1 MAGISAVLAFDPAW
15 NVSRFTYYSLLALQH
30 RGQEEACMF
39 VSNGEKIEWVCGKGF
54 VDEVLPQATKLS
66 GWAAIGGV
74 WSESPGYHGF
84 AEGDGEV
91 AVVLDGKLFSKTPE
105 DLAKAILE
113 AKGRGLQGI
122 ELLREVFP
130 KFSGTYSALALTSD
144 GEVLAYR
151 SPPGVR
157 PLQLGGF
164 GFDMAVF
171 ASESSA
177 FDVIGADLKKDLEPG
192 EGFYVSQLLV
202 EHEQFIKV
210 PKKICAFEYI
220 YNARPDSVIDGI
232 EVYEVRERL
241 GKRLAEL
248 YPRDV
253 DVVVGVPETAIP
265 FAIGYSKTLGK
276 EYRLGFVATGRKAR
290 TAIRPDLMERVVGVQ
305 LKLNPIRST
314 FRKKRVAIIDDSVVR
329 GLTLK
334 TVIQALKNK
343 VGVLSI
349 DVLIGSP
356 KIVAPCKY
364 GVEVP
369 PTDQLIA
376 AKMSDEEI
384 AKYIGARSIAWLPVS
399 ELPKVLG
406 VKEEELCAACF
417 TGKYP
422 VEPER
427 NDK

>member
-1 MAGISAVLAFDPAW
+1 MAGIAAVLAFDPAW
-15 NVSRFTYYSLLALQH
+15 NVARFNYYSLLALQH

-39 VSNGEKIEWVCGKGF
+39 ISDGSRIEWVCGKGF
-54 VDEVLPQATKLS
+54 VDEVLPQATKIS

-91 AVVLDGKLFSKTPE
+91 AVVIDGKLFSKTPE
-105 DLAKAILE
+105 ELAKEILK
-113 AKGRGLQGI
+113 AKAEGLEGI
-122 ELLREVFP
+122 EIAKKVFP

-144 GEVLAYR
+144 GEILAYR
-151 SPPGVR
+151 SPPAVR

-171 ASESSA
+171 ASESVA
-177 FDVIGADLKKDLEPG
+177 FDVIGADLKKDLEVG
-192 EGFYVSQLLV
+192 EAFYVSQLLM
-202 EHEQFIKV
+202 EHEVLIKA
-210 PKKICAFEYI
+210 KKKLCVFEYI

-253 DVVVGVPETAIP
+253 DTVVGVPETAIP
-265 FAIGYSKTLGK
+265 FAIGYSKTSGK
-276 EYRLGFVATGRKAR
+276 DYRLGFVPTGRKAR
-290 TAIRPDLMERVVGVQ
+290 TAIRPDLMERVIGVQ

-314 FRKKRVAIIDDSVVR
+314 FRKKRVLIIDDSVVR

-334 TVIQALKNK
+334 TVIQTLKNR
-343 VGVLSI
+343 VGVVSI

-356 KIVAPCKY
+356 KIVAPCHY

-384 AKYIGARSIAWLPVS
+384 AKYIGARSIAWLPVE
-399 ELPKVLG
+399 ELPKIVG
-406 VKEEELCAACF
+406 VPEEELCMACF

-422 VEPER
+422 VE
-427 NDK
+427 NK